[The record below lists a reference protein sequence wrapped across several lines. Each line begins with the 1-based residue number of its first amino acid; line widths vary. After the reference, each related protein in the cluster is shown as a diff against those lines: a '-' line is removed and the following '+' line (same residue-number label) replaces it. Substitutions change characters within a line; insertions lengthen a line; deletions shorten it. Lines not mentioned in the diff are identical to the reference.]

1 MPSAAIQRPCYKRRM
16 VFSEAER
23 AQLLEPA
30 VAAQREFAAR
40 FPGDGGRRQPLHV
53 VYGGMHLFSA
63 DTPAKLAR
71 LAKEQLERYAPTATR
86 LAEIFEL
93 EPALAETVLA
103 RLRAKLEREPVED
116 YRIDA
121 EDGYGV
127 RSDEEEDRH
136 AHQAGLE
143 LARLAERGGLP
154 PFIGLRVKPLSVELG
169 RRALRTLDRFL
180 SAAAAKLPASFL
192 VTLPK
197 VTDPRQVEVLGAALE
212 RLERALGLPRIGVE
226 VMIESAP
233 GLFDASGRCTLP
245 ALVEAAGGRLF
256 AAHVGAYDYTASL
269 EIVASRQTLDHVA
282 NDHLRQ
288 VLKLGLAQT
297 GVFLSDG
304 ATTTLPLPPHKG
316 DGLTDAQR
324 AENASAV
331 HGAWRAHARN
341 IERALTQGFYQ
352 GWDLHPGQLI
362 PRYVT
367 SYAFFLASQ
376 REMTE
381 RLANFVARLGQATAV
396 GTSFDDAATGQ
407 GLLTFF
413 LRGLSCGAFD
423 AADLSATGL
432 TRDELALNSFPALMA
447 RRRGVSSP

>member
-1 MPSAAIQRPCYKRRM
+1 MLAAPIQRPCYKHRM
-16 VFSEAER
+16 VFSESER

-30 VAAQREFAAR
+30 VAAQRDFARR
-40 FPGDGGRRQPLHV
+40 FPGDGGRRQPVHV

-63 DTPAKLAR
+63 DTPAKIAR
-71 LAKEQLERYAPTATR
+71 LAREQLERYAPTAVELAEVFGLERSIAEPVLTR
-86 LAEIFEL
+86 LQ
-93 EPALAETVLA
+93 
-103 RLRAKLEREPVED
+103 RKLEREPVED

-127 RSDEEEDRH
+127 RSDDEEDQH
-136 AHQAGLE
+136 ARQAGLE
-143 LARLAERGGLP
+143 LARLVEHGPLP

-169 RRALRTLDRFL
+169 PRALRTLDQFL
-180 SAAAAKLPASFL
+180 SAAAGKLPASFL

-197 VTDPRQVEVLGAALE
+197 VTDPRQVEVLCGALE
-212 RLERALGLPRIGVE
+212 RMERALGLPRIGVE
-226 VMIESAP
+226 VMIESGP
-233 GLFDASGRCTLP
+233 GLLDASGRCVVP

-288 VLKLGLAQT
+288 VLKVSLAQT
-297 GVFLSDG
+297 GVFVADG
-304 ATTTLPLPPHKG
+304 ATTSLPLPPHKG
-316 DGLTDAQR
+316 ATLTEVQH
-324 AENASAV
+324 AENTRAI

-341 IERALTQGFYQ
+341 VERALTQGFYQ

-362 PRYVT
+362 PRYVA
-367 SYAFFLASQ
+367 SYAFFLSSQ
-376 REMTE
+376 REMTQ
-381 RLANFVARLGQATAV
+381 RLSNFVARLGQATAV

-413 LRGLSCGAFD
+413 LRGLSCGAFE
-423 AADLSATGL
+423 ADDLAATGL
-432 TRDELALNSFPALMA
+432 SRDELALNSFPAIIA
-447 RRRGVSSP
+447 GRRLRRP